1 MNKLTA
7 TVEFDFKGK
16 HHQLSS
22 EIDIDKV
29 ITHEDF
35 YNSVY
40 LSIANN
46 NNIGLYTYELEIMM
60 DQEIT
65 FSNAK
70 GCSIG
75 CIDDGLLNLDA
86 LRDSH
91 NKHLCQP
98 IITDLINKYDLNTQD
113 NVLINALTDAYLQGK
128 G

>member
-16 HHQLSS
+16 HHKLSS
-22 EIDIDKV
+22 DIDVDKI

-60 DQEIT
+60 DQDIV
-65 FSNAK
+65 FSNAI
-70 GCSIG
+70 GCSVG
-75 CIDDGLLNLDA
+75 CIDNSLLNLD
-86 LRDSH
+86 LLKDNH
-91 NKHLCQP
+91 NKYLCQP
-98 IITDLINKYDLNTQD
+98 VVDRLIDQHKLDKENLNI
-113 NVLINALTDAYLQGK
+113 VNALTSAYLLGK
-128 G
+128 K